1 MDGSLCSQSTEW
13 RYTQDGSFVCQEFG
27 WVGFFFPPW
36 YFLLIGMQFRIETH
50 LFFFFFNLR
59 QRDLSL
65 KGNTTSNK
73 QH

>member
-1 MDGSLCSQSTEW
+1 MEACVHKAPNGATRKMARLFVRSL
-13 RYTQDGSFVCQEFG
+13 VG
-27 WVGFFFPPW
+27 WGFFFPPW

-50 LFFFFFNLR
+50 LLFFFFNLR